1 MGRQVWPGRA
11 SFDWILLYLDM
22 RLRIIV
28 REWLRNGLSGGVF
41 FFCPKTSAQSSRPIT
56 GQAERARPGVMHA
69 PFRLTERVQER
80 RPEEVRT
87 LVSGDGGVAV
97 IGRLV
102 ERFSLSK
109 GQTSKPRSQA
119 TFGQTPLPKVTGY
132 GAI

>member
-1 MGRQVWPGRA
+1 MF
-11 SFDWILLYLDM
+11 FDWILLYLDM
-22 RLRIIV
+22 RLRFIV
-28 REWLRNGLSGGVF
+28 REWLRNGFEGRF
-41 FFCPKTSAQSSRPIT
+41 FVCPNVGPSRPIT

-87 LVSGDGGVAV
+87 LVSGDGGGAV

-119 TFGQTPLPKVTGY
+119 TFGQTPLPKVADFP
-132 GAI
+132 AI